1 VRIRL
6 GDGLEIEVED
16 DGVGIQPGTPRG
28 VGLTAMR
35 ERAAEV
41 GGTCQVEPRPEAGGT
56 RVVAHLP
63 LPAGGAA

>member
-1 VRIRL
+1 MRVLL
-6 GDGLEIEVED
+6 GADLEVEVED
-16 DGVGIQPGTPRG
+16 DGVGIRPETPRG

-41 GGTCQVEPRPEAGGT
+41 GGTFQVEPRANAAGT

-63 LPAGGAA
+63 LPVQGAA